1 MFHRLNRFKVCAGL
15 PVHGSTRACNL
26 SSVAS
31 GVNDTTFV
39 RCKPSRA
46 NQFELLEPP
55 DPIFGAELLPI
66 VAEPRLSRAEHLL
79 IGP

>member
-1 MFHRLNRFKVCAGL
+1 MDQLEHVIWVLWHL
-15 PVHGSTRACNL
+15 ESMTPPSTRCE
-26 SSVAS
+26 
-31 GVNDTTFV
+31 
-39 RCKPSRA
+39 PSRD

-55 DPIFGAELLPI
+55 DPIFGAEPLPI